1 MRTILTIA
9 AALLLAAGAAAQA
22 AKDKKAAEIDPDKL
36 VGKWG
41 PVGADK
47 KLMAKAPVE
56 EFTSDGK
63 YYLGAGAGKKGD
75 PKLEGTYALDG
86 DKLTIT
92 LKGAPGVPGEV
103 IKRTIKKLTDTEL
116 VSVEN
121 KRTTTHKK
129 VK

>member
-1 MRTILTIA
+1 MA
-9 AALLLAAGAAAQA
+9 VALLLAAGAAAQA
-22 AKDKKAAEIDPDKL
+22 KDKKPAEIDADKL

-47 KLMAKAPVE
+47 KVAAKAPVE
-56 EFTSDGK
+56 EFTADGK
-63 YYLGAGAGKKGD
+63 YYLGAGGGKKAD
-75 PKLEGTYALDG
+75 TKMEGTYKVDG

-103 IKRTIKKLTDTEL
+103 IKRTIKKVTDTEL
-116 VSVEN
+116 VCVEN
-121 KRTTTHKK
+121 KQTHTLKK